1 MKVEAIHP
9 ETGERY
15 TVDMPSLDEE
25 ALNRM
30 VEEHATDEQ
39 IKSYIEQL
47 PVSAETKAL
56 LFKLSKY
63 TITIGK
69 TLFKIGKRIL
79 EIVVMLVSRYKMATF
94 GLILGALLTFL
105 IGLVPLI
112 GPPLAAFLGPLLM
125 LLGLGK
131 GVWEDLKKDNPDLA
145 ASIAGAGDAFSPL
158 QGATA

>member
-1 MKVEAIHP
+1 MIVEAVHP

-15 TVDMPSLDEE
+15 TVDMPSLDAET
-25 ALNRM
+25 LDQM

-39 IKSYIEQL
+39 IKSYIERL

-63 TITIGK
+63 TIMVGK

-79 EIVVMLVSRYKMATF
+79 EIVVMLVSKYKMATF
-94 GLILGALLTFL
+94 GLILGALLSYL
-105 IGLVPLI
+105 VGLVPLI
-112 GPPLAAFLGPLLM
+112 GPPLASFLGPLLM
-125 LLGLGK
+125 LFGVSK

-145 ASIAGAGDAFSPL
+145 ASIVRAGDAFSPL